1 MKKIKLYMTIFLIFA
16 VVYGCSKSTTK
27 LDEVDMSTE
36 YEIMVRNNL
45 EDDYVV
51 VTDEVIKF
59 SLEFFLILWLNE
71 IGEKGFQ
78 INIVYTIW

>member
-59 SLEFFLILWLNE
+59 SLEFFLIL
-71 IGEKGFQ
+71 
-78 INIVYTIW
+78 

>member
-1 MKKIKLYMTIFLIFA
+1 MTIFLIFA

-59 SLEFFLILWLNE
+59 SLEFFLIL
-71 IGEKGFQ
+71 
-78 INIVYTIW
+78 